1 MSSVNYLFAVYVSVT
16 FLLSRFLYNKYLD
29 KAKKTLK
36 EYLIEGLLV
45 FVSVIGSSQVYEYF
59 HAQGKSSSPNVSLG
73 RPGF

>member
-1 MSSVNYLFAVYVSVT
+1 MSSTNYLFAVYVSVT
-16 FLLSRFLYNKYLD
+16 FLLARFLYNKYLD

-59 HAQGKSSSPNVSLG
+59 HGQGKSTSPSVSLG

>member
-1 MSSVNYLFAVYVSVT
+1 MSSVNYLFAIYVSVT
-16 FLLSRFLYNKYLD
+16 FLLARFLYNKYLD
-29 KAKKTLK
+29 KSKKTLK

-59 HAQGKSSSPNVSLG
+59 HTEGKSSSLTVNTG